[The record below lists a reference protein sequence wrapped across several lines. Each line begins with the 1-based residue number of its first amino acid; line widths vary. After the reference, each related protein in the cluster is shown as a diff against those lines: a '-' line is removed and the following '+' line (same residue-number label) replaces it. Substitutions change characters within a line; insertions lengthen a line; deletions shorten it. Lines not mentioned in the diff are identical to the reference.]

1 MLIVVKVLFCLIL
14 FDVVDQT
21 IKGLNVNCGQIFTA
35 AVI

>member
-1 MLIVVKVLFCLIL
+1 MLIVVKVKFCFTL
-14 FDVVDQT
+14 FDVVDKT